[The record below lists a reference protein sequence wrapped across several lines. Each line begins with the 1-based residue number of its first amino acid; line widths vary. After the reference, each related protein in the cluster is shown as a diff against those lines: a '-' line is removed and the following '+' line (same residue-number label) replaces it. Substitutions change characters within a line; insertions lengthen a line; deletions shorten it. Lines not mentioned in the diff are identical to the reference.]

1 MENREKRTYLGSIEI
16 ETRDGEETRTI
27 TGYAVVFDK
36 PSHVMGRGSWAFQET
51 IARTAFEGVDMSKVV
66 ATFNHNFDNILA
78 RADSNTLNLTI
89 DDFGLKYTFESPNTT
104 AGNDLLENVR
114 NGNIKGSSFMFSV
127 KEQKWTYKEDEND
140 PDLREVTKVDELI
153 ELGPVTMPAYP
164 DTSAAKRSHEE
175 NKPQQKVDVEDL
187 QYKAKALRK
196 KNAINNEHK

>member
-27 TGYAVVFDK
+27 SGYAAVFDK
-36 PSHVMGRGSWAFQET
+36 WSHDLGFFREKLS
-51 IARTAFEGVDMSKVV
+51 RTAFDGVDMSDVV
-66 ATFNHNFDNILA
+66 ATFNHNFDHVLA
-78 RADSNTLNLTI
+78 RSSSGTLNLSV
-89 DDFGLKYTFESPNTT
+89 DENGLKYTFEAPNTT

-114 NGNIKGSSFMFSV
+114 NGNIKGSSFMFTV
-127 KEQKWTYKEDEND
+127 KEQTWKYTEDDEAD
-140 PDLREVTKVDELI
+140 ERTIEKVGSLI

-187 QYKAKALRK
+187 QYRAKALRK
-196 KNAINNEHK
+196 KNAINNDDK

>member
-27 TGYAVVFDK
+27 SGYAAVFDK
-36 PSHVMGRGSWAFQET
+36 WSHDLGFFREKLS
-51 IARTAFEGVDMSKVV
+51 RTAFDGVDMSDVV
-66 ATFNHNFDNILA
+66 ATFNHNFDHVLA
-78 RADSNTLNLTI
+78 RSSSGTLNLSV
-89 DDFGLKYTFESPNTT
+89 DENGLKYTFDAPNTT

-114 NGNIKGSSFMFSV
+114 NGNIKGSSFMFTV
-127 KEQKWTYKEDEND
+127 KEQTWKYTEDDEAD
-140 PDLREVTKVDELI
+140 ERTIEKVGSLI

-196 KNAINNEHK
+196 KNAINNDNK

>member
-27 TGYAVVFDK
+27 SGYAAVFDK
-36 PSHVMGRGSWAFQET
+36 WSHDLGFFREKLS
-51 IARTAFEGVDMSKVV
+51 RTAFDGVDMSDVV
-66 ATFNHNFDNILA
+66 ATFNHNFDHVLA
-78 RADSNTLNLTI
+78 RSSSGTLNLSV
-89 DDFGLKYTFESPNTT
+89 DENGLKYTFDAPNTT

-114 NGNIKGSSFMFSV
+114 NGNIKGSSFMFTV
-127 KEQKWTYKEDEND
+127 KEQTWKYTEDDEAD
-140 PDLREVTKVDELI
+140 ERTIEKVGSLI